1 MPNTIWGKQTEANI
15 NLPSRLP
22 SFPAVP
28 SGAGWRFGRA
38 DDIPDLW

>member
-22 SFPAVP
+22 AFPAMS
-28 SGAGWRFGRA
+28 SGAGRCLGRA
-38 DDIPDLW
+38 DGIPDLW